1 MTRITT
7 AAPTVRDAGTRKR
20 STEAMSVPAI
30 GDRIEA
36 HQVRRRALRLFR
48 GLDFPTCAARTP

>member
-1 MTRITT
+1 
-7 AAPTVRDAGTRKR
+7 
-20 STEAMSVPAI
+20 MSVPAI